1 MNRRRSGERVPNA
14 RPKPSIPNNTRPRL
28 TLLSEEQKHQVH
40 GYALTLLERT
50 GVRVDSPAV
59 LRFLEGKLGAKA
71 EDDVLRLPV
80 EVVEDAL
87 LTAPKTIDIYDRL
100 GNHVFKLGDD
110 SLRFG
115 IGVTALFYQ
124 DPETDDV
131 TPFTRGHMRDMVR
144 LGGRL
149 PHYDVVSTVGI
160 VQDVPVE
167 LTDLY
172 ASLEMIANTTKAL
185 VLLVSDEYKFPAVL
199 NMFEAL
205 HGDLTARPFVIPY
218 FNPVSPLVVNEGTA
232 DKVME
237 AARRGLPFIY
247 SNYSMAGASTPL
259 TPAGTLALLLAELL
273 AGLTISQLI
282 RPGAPISLGMLPVY
296 FDMKTMMNFYDPQS
310 ILINLACA
318 EMMAHYGLPH
328 TGTSGSG
335 TGWGMDL
342 IAADTYWLNAL
353 TFSLTRGGLAPF
365 IGDTLGSK
373 AISPLTLVHVH
384 EIIDQARRFADGFQL
399 DDAHAVLAEID
410 EVKPGGHFLTVPST
424 LERYKDGYYTSPIF
438 PHWSMET
445 WQLEGQ
451 PAADTLLRQRTV
463 ELMRDAPAPADHDDL
478 IAQGEAFIHHLL
490 TS

>member
-1 MNRRRSGERVPNA
+1 MRRRHSSERGQSA
-14 RPKPSIPNNTRPRL
+14 KTHSEQNNTRPRL
-28 TLLSEEQKHQVH
+28 ALLSEEQKAQVH
-40 GYALTLLERT
+40 AYALSILGRT
-50 GVRVDSPAV
+50 GVRVDSPGV
-59 LRFLEGKLGAKA
+59 LRFLEGKLGQQA
-71 EDDVLRLPV
+71 EADVLRLPA
-80 EVVEDAL
+80 EVVEEAL
-87 LTAPKTIDIYDRL
+87 RSAPKVIPVYDRL
-100 GNHVFKLGDD
+100 GNPVFRLGDD
-110 SLRFG
+110 TLRFG

-124 DPETDDV
+124 DPMTDDL
-131 TPFTRGHMRDMVR
+131 TPFGRGHMRDMVR
-144 LGGRL
+144 LGSRL
-149 PHYDVVSTVGI
+149 PHYDVISTVGI

-167 LTDLY
+167 QTDLY
-172 ASLEMIANTTKAL
+172 ASLEMIANTTKSL
-185 VLLVSDEYKFPAVL
+185 VLLVSDETKFPAVL
-199 NMFEAL
+199 DMLETV
-205 HGDLTARPFVIPY
+205 HGRDLAERPFILPY

-232 DKVME
+232 DKLKVAVE
-237 AARRGLPFIY
+237 RGLPVIY

-273 AGLTISQLI
+273 AGLTFSQLI

-318 EMMAHYGLPH
+318 EMMAYYGLPH

-353 TFSLTRGGLAPF
+353 TFSLSKGGLAPF

-384 EIIDQARRFADGFQL
+384 EIIDQARRFAAGFHL

-410 EVKPGGHFLTVPST
+410 EVRPGGHFLTTPST
-424 LERYKDGYYTSPIF
+424 LERYKDGYYTSPLY

-451 PAADTLLRQRTV
+451 PAADSLLRRRTV
-463 ELMRDAPAPADHDDL
+463 ELLRDAPAPPDYDELLDRG
-478 IAQGEAFIHHLL
+478 QTFIDTL
-490 TS
+490 

>member
-1 MNRRRSGERVPNA
+1 MSRRRAGER
-14 RPKPSIPNNTRPRL
+14 RPPPAPASQHNTRPRL
-28 TLLSEEQKHQVH
+28 TLLSEEQKQQVH
-40 GYALTLLERT
+40 AYALSILART
-50 GVRVDSPAV
+50 GVRVDSPGV
-59 LRFLEGKLGAKA
+59 LRFLEDKLRQKA
-71 EDDVLRLPV
+71 EAGVLRLPA
-80 EVVEDAL
+80 EVVEEAIRS
-87 LTAPKTIDIYDRL
+87 APKVTPIYDRL
-100 GNHVFKLGDD
+100 GNPVFRLGDD

-124 DPETDDV
+124 DPLTDDL

-144 LGGRL
+144 LGSRL
-149 PHYDVVSTVGI
+149 PHYDVISTVGI

-199 NMFEAL
+199 DMFELL
-205 HGDLTARPFVIPY
+205 HGDLATKPFVLPY

-232 DKVME
+232 DKLKVAVE
-237 AARRGLPFIY
+237 RGLPVIY

-310 ILINLACA
+310 VLINVACA

-353 TFSLTRGGLAPF
+353 TFSMTKGGLAPF

-384 EIIDQARRFADGFQL
+384 EIIDQARRFAAGFQL

-410 EVKPGGHFLTVPST
+410 EVRPGGHFLTVPST
-424 LERYKDGYYTSPIF
+424 MARYKDGYYTSPLF

-451 PAADTLLRQRTV
+451 PAADRILRERTV

-478 IAQGEAFIHHLL
+478 IARGKVFIDGLQ
-490 TS
+490 S

>member
-1 MNRRRSGERVPNA
+1 MSRRTSPQRGRQ
-14 RPKPSIPNNTRPRL
+14 RPTTETNNIRPRL
-28 TLLSEEQKHQVH
+28 TLLSEEQKAQVH
-40 GYALTLLERT
+40 GYALRILAET
-50 GVRVDSPAV
+50 GVRVDSPGV
-59 LRFLEGKLGAKA
+59 LRFLEGKLGTRAKA
-71 EDDVLRLPV
+71 DVLCLPP
-80 EVVEDAL
+80 EVVEEAIRS
-87 LTAPKTIDIYDRL
+87 APKVIDVFDRA
-100 GNHVFKLGDD
+100 GNPVFRLGDD
-110 SLRFG
+110 RLRFG

-124 DPETDDV
+124 DPLTDDP
-131 TPFTRGHMRDMVR
+131 TPFTRRHMQDMVR
-144 LGGRL
+144 LGGAL

-167 LTDLY
+167 QTDLY

-185 VLLVSDEYKFPAVL
+185 VLLVSDETQFPAVL
-199 NMFEAL
+199 ELFETL
-205 HGDLTARPFVIPY
+205 HGDLAARPFVLPY

-232 DKVME
+232 DKLKVAVE
-237 AARRGLPFIY
+237 RGLPVIY

-310 ILINLACA
+310 VLINLACA

-353 TFSLTRGGLAPF
+353 SFSLTKGGLAPF

-373 AISPLTLVHVH
+373 AISPLTIVHVH
-384 EIIDQARRFADGFQL
+384 EIIDQARRFAGGFQL
-399 DDAHAVLAEID
+399 DDAHAVLAEIH
-410 EVKPGGHFLTVPST
+410 EVGPGGHFLTTPST
-424 LERYKDGYYTSPIF
+424 LERYKTGYYTSPLY

-445 WQLEGQ
+445 WQLAGQ
-451 PAADTLLRQRTV
+451 PAAMQTLRERTVALLR
-463 ELMRDAPAPADHDDL
+463 DSPAPADHDDL
-478 IAQGEAFIHHLL
+478 LARGLAFIGQRGGL
-490 TS
+490 

>member
-1 MNRRRSGERVPNA
+1 MSRRRTTERNRRSPEPA
-14 RPKPSIPNNTRPRL
+14 INNTCPGL
-28 TLLSEEQKHQVH
+28 SLLSEEQKAQVH
-40 GYALTLLERT
+40 QYALSILGRT
-50 GVRVDSPAV
+50 GIRVDSPGV
-59 LRFLEGKLGAKA
+59 LRFLEGKLGVKA
-71 EDDVLRLPV
+71 EADRLRLPA
-80 EVVEDAL
+80 EVVEEAIR
-87 LTAPKTIDIYDRL
+87 TAPKTIDVHDRL

-115 IGVTALFYQ
+115 VGVTALFYQ
-124 DPETDDV
+124 DPLTDDL
-131 TPFTRGHMRDMVR
+131 TPFTCGNMQDMVR

-149 PHYDVVSTVGI
+149 PHYDVISTVGI

-199 NMFEAL
+199 DMFERL
-205 HGDLTARPFVIPY
+205 HGDLATKPFVLPY

-232 DKVME
+232 DKLKVAVE
-237 AARRGLPFIY
+237 RGLPVIY

-273 AGLTISQLI
+273 AGLTISQLM

-318 EMMAHYGLPH
+318 EMMAHYRLPH

-342 IAADTYWLNAL
+342 IAADTYWLNTL
-353 TFSLTRGGLAPF
+353 TFSMTKGGLAPF

-384 EIIDQARRFADGFQL
+384 EIIDQARRFAAGFQL
-399 DDAHAVLAEID
+399 DDAHSVLAEID

-424 LERYKDGYYTSPIF
+424 LERYKDGYYTSPLY

-451 PAADTLLRQRTV
+451 PAADKTLRERTV
-463 ELMRDAPAPADHDDL
+463 ELLRDAPAPADHEEL
-478 IAQGEAFIHHLL
+478 MAAGRAFIAAL
-490 TS
+490 

>member
-1 MNRRRSGERVPNA
+1 MHRRRGVERGRKPAPTQLYNA
-14 RPKPSIPNNTRPRL
+14 RPRL

-40 GYALTLLERT
+40 NYALSILNRT
-50 GVRVDSPAV
+50 GVRVDSPGV
-59 LRFLEGKLGAKA
+59 LRFLEKKLGTKA
-71 EDDVLRLPV
+71 EADVLRLPA
-80 EVVEDAL
+80 EVVEEAIR
-87 LTAPKTIDIYDRL
+87 TAPKTIDVYDRR
-100 GNHVFKLGDD
+100 GNHVFRLGDD
-110 SLRFG
+110 RLRFG

-124 DPETDDV
+124 DPLTDNL
-131 TPFTRGHMRDMVR
+131 TPFTRRHMQDMVR
-144 LGGRL
+144 LGSRL
-149 PHYDVVSTVGI
+149 PHYDVISTVGI

-185 VLLVSDEYKFPAVL
+185 VLLVSDEYCFPAVL
-199 NMFEAL
+199 DMFEAL
-205 HGDLTARPFVIPY
+205 HGDLATKPFVLPY

-232 DKVME
+232 DKLKSAVE
-237 AARRGLPFIY
+237 RGLPVIY

-318 EMMAHYGLPH
+318 EMMAHYRLPH

-342 IAADTYWLNAL
+342 IAADTYWLNTL

-373 AISPLTLVHVH
+373 AISPLTIVHVH
-384 EIIDQARRFADGFQL
+384 EIIDQARRFAAGFQL
-399 DDAHAVLAEID
+399 DDAHAVVAEI
-410 EVKPGGHFLTVPST
+410 EEIGPGGHFLTTPST
-424 LERYKDGYYTSPIF
+424 LERYKDGYYTSPLF

-445 WQLEGQ
+445 WQLEGK
-451 PAADTLLRQRTV
+451 PTADRILRERTIELL
-463 ELMRDAPAPADHDDL
+463 RDAPAPPDHAEL
-478 IAQGEAFIHHLL
+478 LARGQAFIDHLRR
-490 TS
+490 T

>member
-1 MNRRRSGERVPNA
+1 MSRRRTTERSRRSTEPA
-14 RPKPSIPNNTRPRL
+14 INNTRPSL
-28 TLLSEEQKHQVH
+28 NLLSQEQRDQVH
-40 GYALTLLERT
+40 RYALSILGRT
-50 GVRVDSPAV
+50 GIRVDSPGV
-59 LRFLEGKLGAKA
+59 LRFLEDKLGVKA
-71 EDDVLRLPV
+71 EASILRLSA
-80 EVVEDAL
+80 EVVEEAIR
-87 LTAPKTIDIYDRL
+87 TAPKTIDVYDRL

-110 SLRFG
+110 YLRFG
-115 IGVTALFYQ
+115 VGVTALFYQ
-124 DPETDDV
+124 DPLTDDL
-131 TPFTRGHMRDMVR
+131 TPFTCRNMQDMVR

-149 PHYDVVSTVGI
+149 PHYDVISTVGI

-199 NMFEAL
+199 DMFERL
-205 HGDLTARPFVIPY
+205 HGDLAVKPFVLPY

-232 DKVME
+232 DKLKVAVE
-237 AARRGLPFIY
+237 RGLPVIY

-273 AGLTISQLI
+273 AGLTISQLM

-296 FDMKTMMNFYDPQS
+296 FDMKTMTNFYDPQS

-342 IAADTYWLNAL
+342 IAADTYWLNTL
-353 TFSLTRGGLAPF
+353 TFSMTKGGLAPF

-384 EIIDQARRFADGFQL
+384 EIIDQARRFAAGFQL

-410 EVKPGGHFLTVPST
+410 EVQPGGHFLTVPST
-424 LERYKDGYYTSPIF
+424 LERYKDGYYTSPLY

-451 PAADTLLRQRTV
+451 PAADKTLRERTV
-463 ELMRDAPAPADHDDL
+463 ELMRDAPAPADHEEL
-478 IAQGEAFIHHLL
+478 MAAGRAFIAAL
-490 TS
+490 

>member
-1 MNRRRSGERVPNA
+1 MRRRHTGERKQPA
-14 RPKPSIPNNTRPRL
+14 ATPILQNNTRPRL
-28 TLLSEEQKHQVH
+28 ALLSEEQKATVH
-40 GYALTLLERT
+40 SYALAILGRT
-50 GVRVDSPAV
+50 GVRVDSPGV
-59 LRFLEGKLGAKA
+59 LRFLESKLGQRA
-71 EDDVLRLPV
+71 EADVLRLPA

-87 LTAPKTIDIYDRL
+87 RTAPKVIPVYDRL
-100 GNHVFKLGDD
+100 GNPIFRLGDD
-110 SLRFG
+110 TLRFG

-124 DPETDDV
+124 DPRTDDV
-131 TPFTRGHMRDMVR
+131 TPFTRAHMRDMVR
-144 LGGRL
+144 LGSRL

-167 LTDLY
+167 QTDLY
-172 ASLEMIANTTKAL
+172 ASLEMIANTTKTL

-199 NMFEAL
+199 DMLETLHSRAL
-205 HGDLTARPFVIPY
+205 SDKPFIMPY

-232 DKVME
+232 DKLKTAVE
-237 AARRGLPFIY
+237 RGLPVIY

-353 TFSLTRGGLAPF
+353 TFSLSKGGLAPF

-384 EIIDQARRFADGFQL
+384 EIIDQARRFAAGFQL

-410 EVKPGGHFLTVPST
+410 EVRPGGHFLTVPST
-424 LERYKDGYYTSPIF
+424 LERYKDGYYTSPLY

-451 PAADTLLRQRTV
+451 PPADRLLRARTV
-463 ELMRDAPAPADHDDL
+463 ELLRDAPAPADHDEL
-478 IAQGEAFIHHLL
+478 IGRGQAFIDAL
-490 TS
+490 

>member
-1 MNRRRSGERVPNA
+1 MSRRRTSERRQPPASPSQPNA
-14 RPKPSIPNNTRPRL
+14 RPRL
-28 TLLSEEQKHQVH
+28 TLLSEEQKQQVH
-40 GYALTLLERT
+40 TYALSILART
-50 GVRVDSPAV
+50 GVRVDSPGV
-59 LRFLEGKLGAKA
+59 LHFLEGKLGTRA
-71 EDDVLRLPV
+71 EGDVLRLPA
-80 EVVEDAL
+80 EVVEEAIRS
-87 LTAPKTIDIYDRL
+87 APKVIPVFDRR
-100 GNHVFKLGDD
+100 GAPVFRLGDD

-124 DPETDDV
+124 DPMTDDL
-131 TPFTRGHMRDMVR
+131 TPFTRSHMRDMVR
-144 LGGRL
+144 LGSRL
-149 PHYDVVSTVGI
+149 PHYDVISTVGI

-167 LTDLY
+167 MTDLY

-185 VLLVSDEYKFPAVL
+185 VLLVSDETKFPAVL
-199 NMFEAL
+199 DMFETL
-205 HGDLTARPFVIPY
+205 HGDLATRPFVLPY

-232 DKVME
+232 DKLKVAVE
-237 AARRGLPFIY
+237 RGLPVIY

-310 ILINLACA
+310 VLINVACA

-353 TFSLTRGGLAPF
+353 TFSMTKGGLAPF

-384 EIIDQARRFADGFQL
+384 EIIDQARRFAAGFQL

-424 LERYKDGYYTSPIF
+424 LARYKDGYYTSPLF

-451 PAADTLLRQRTV
+451 PAADRVLREHTV
-463 ELMRDAPAPADHDDL
+463 ELMRDAPAPADHDEMM
-478 IAQGEAFIHHLL
+478 ARGRAFIDTL
-490 TS
+490 

>member
-1 MNRRRSGERVPNA
+1 MNRRRTGERGP
-14 RPKPSIPNNTRPRL
+14 RPKPHTTHNTRPRL

-40 GYALTLLERT
+40 HYALTLLERT

-59 LRFLEGKLGAKA
+59 LLFLESKLGAKA
-71 EDDVLRLPV
+71 EEDVLRLPA
-80 EVVEDAL
+80 EVVEEAIR
-87 LTAPKTIDIYDRL
+87 TAPKTIDIYDRL
-100 GNHVFKLGDD
+100 GNPVFKLGDD
-110 SLRFG
+110 RLRFG

-124 DPETDDV
+124 DPLTDDV

-144 LGGRL
+144 LGSRL
-149 PHYDVVSTVGI
+149 PHYDVISTVGI
-160 VQDVPVE
+160 VQDVAVE

-172 ASLEMIANTTKAL
+172 ASLEMIANTTKTL

-199 NMFEAL
+199 DMFEAL
-205 HGDLTARPFVIPY
+205 HGDLTSRPFVIPY

-318 EMMAHYGLPH
+318 EMMAYYGLPH

-353 TFSLTRGGLAPF
+353 TFSLTKGGLAPF

-384 EIIDQARRFADGFQL
+384 EIIDQARRFAGGFQL

-424 LERYKDGYYTSPIF
+424 LERYKDGYYTSPLF

-463 ELMRDAPAPADHDDL
+463 ELMRDAPAPPDHDELLDR
-478 IAQGEAFIHHLL
+478 GEAFIAHLDA
-490 TS
+490 T

>member
-1 MNRRRSGERVPNA
+1 MSRRASPRRDRPPGAITNNA
-14 RPKPSIPNNTRPRL
+14 LPRL
-28 TLLSEEQKHQVH
+28 ALLSDEQKAQVH
-40 GYALTLLERT
+40 QYALHILART
-50 GVRVDSPAV
+50 GVRVDSPGV
-59 LRFLEGKLGAKA
+59 LRFLEGKLGAA
-71 EDDVLRLPV
+71 ARADVLRLPP
-80 EVVEDAL
+80 EVVEDAIRS
-87 LTAPKTIDIYDRL
+87 APKVIPVYDRL
-100 GNHVFKLGDD
+100 GNLVFRLGDD
-110 SLRFG
+110 RLRFG
-115 IGVTALFYQ
+115 VGVTALFYQ
-124 DPETDDV
+124 DPLTDDV
-131 TPFTRGHMRDMVR
+131 TPFTRRHMQDMVR
-144 LGGRL
+144 LGSAL
-149 PHYDVVSTVGI
+149 PHYDVISTVGI
-160 VQDVPVE
+160 VQDVPVA

-185 VLLVSDEYKFPAVL
+185 VLLVSDEARFPAVL
-199 NMFEAL
+199 DMFETL
-205 HGDLTARPFVIPY
+205 HGDLAARPFVLPY

-232 DKVME
+232 DKLKVAVE
-237 AARRGLPFIY
+237 RGLPVIY

-342 IAADTYWLNAL
+342 IAADTYWLNTL
-353 TFSLTRGGLAPF
+353 SYSLTKGGLAPF

-373 AISPLTLVHVH
+373 AISPLTIVHIH
-384 EIIDQARRFADGFQL
+384 EIIDQARRFAAGFQL
-399 DDAHAVLAEID
+399 DDAHAVLDEID
-410 EVKPGGHFLTVPST
+410 EIGPGGHFLTVPST
-424 LERYKDGYYTSPIF
+424 LERYKTGYYTSPLY

-451 PAADTLLRQRTV
+451 PAADRRLRERTV
-463 ELMRDAPAPADHDDL
+463 ELLRDAPAPPDHVDL
-478 IAQGEAFIHHLL
+478 LARGQAFIETLRL
-490 TS
+490 

>member
-1 MNRRRSGERVPNA
+1 
-14 RPKPSIPNNTRPRL
+14 
-28 TLLSEEQKHQVH
+28 VH
-40 GYALTLLERT
+40 GYALSILNRT
-50 GVRVDSPAV
+50 GVRVDSPGV
-59 LRFLEGKLGAKA
+59 LRFLEGKLGVKA
-71 EDDVLRLPV
+71 EDGILHLST
-80 EVVEDAL
+80 EIVEDAIRV
-87 LTAPKTIDIYDRL
+87 APKTIDVYDRL

-110 SLRFG
+110 RLRFG

-124 DPETDDV
+124 DPLTDNL
-131 TPFTRGHMRDMVR
+131 TPFTRRHMQDMVR
-144 LGGRL
+144 LGGCL
-149 PHYDVVSTVGI
+149 PHYDVISTVGI

-172 ASLEMIANTTKAL
+172 ASLEMIANTTKTL
-185 VLLVSDEYKFPAVL
+185 VLLVSDEYRFPAVL
-199 NMFEAL
+199 DMFEAL
-205 HGDLTARPFVIPY
+205 YGDLATKPFVLPY

-232 DKVME
+232 DKLKIAVE
-237 AARRGLPFIY
+237 RGLPVIY

-342 IAADTYWLNAL
+342 IAADTYWLNTL

-373 AISPLTLVHVH
+373 AISPLTLVHAH
-384 EIIDQARRFADGFQL
+384 EIIDQALRFAAGFQL
-399 DDAHAVLAEID
+399 DDAHAVLEEID
-410 EVKPGGHFLTVPST
+410 EVKPGGHFLTAPST
-424 LERYKDGYYTSPIF
+424 LDRYKDGYYTSPLF

-451 PAADTLLRQRTV
+451 PAADSLLRRRTI
-463 ELMRDAPAPADHDDL
+463 ELLRDAPAPPDHDEL
-478 IAQGEAFIHHLL
+478 LAQGQDFIDKLQR
-490 TS
+490 S

>member
-1 MNRRRSGERVPNA
+1 MSRRRSAERNH
-14 RPKPSIPNNTRPRL
+14 RSIEPVINNTRPGL
-28 TLLSEEQKHQVH
+28 SLLSEEQKDQVH
-40 GYALTLLERT
+40 RYALSILGRT
-50 GVRVDSPAV
+50 GIRVDSPGV
-59 LRFLEGKLGAKA
+59 LRFLEEKLGTRA
-71 EDDVLRLPV
+71 EAGVLRLPA
-80 EVVEDAL
+80 EVVDEAIR
-87 LTAPKTIDIYDRL
+87 TAPKTIDVHDRL
-100 GNHVFKLGDD
+100 GNHIFRLGDD

-124 DPETDDV
+124 DPLTDEL
-131 TPFTRGHMRDMVR
+131 TPFTCGNMQDMVR

-149 PHYDVVSTVGI
+149 PHYDVISTVGI

-167 LTDLY
+167 LTDLH

-199 NMFEAL
+199 DMFERL
-205 HGDLTARPFVIPY
+205 HGDLATKPFVLPY

-232 DKVME
+232 DKLKVAVE
-237 AARRGLPFIY
+237 RGLPVIY

-259 TPAGTLALLLAELL
+259 TPSGTLALLLAELL
-273 AGLTISQLI
+273 AGLTISQLM

-342 IAADTYWLNAL
+342 IAADTYWLNTL
-353 TFSLTRGGLAPF
+353 TFSMTKGGLAPF

-384 EIIDQARRFADGFQL
+384 EIIAQARRFAAGFQL
-399 DDAHAVLAEID
+399 DDAHSVLAEID

-424 LERYKDGYYTSPIF
+424 LERYKDGYYTSPLY

-451 PAADTLLRQRTV
+451 PAAGGSR
-463 ELMRDAPAPADHDDL
+463 ENY
-478 IAQGEAFIHHLL
+478 
-490 TS
+490 

>member
-1 MNRRRSGERVPNA
+1 MNRRRTAERA
-14 RPKPSIPNNTRPRL
+14 PKPAVQRIHNTRPRL

-40 GYALTLLERT
+40 AYALSILART
-50 GVRVDSPAV
+50 GVRVDSPGV
-59 LRFLEGKLGAKA
+59 LRFLEGKLGTRA
-71 EDDVLRLPV
+71 EADVLRLPA
-80 EVVEDAL
+80 EVVEEAIRS
-87 LTAPKTIDIYDRL
+87 APKVIPVYDRL
-100 GNHVFKLGDD
+100 GNPVFRLGDD

-124 DPETDDV
+124 DPMTDDL
-131 TPFTRGHMRDMVR
+131 TPFTCGNMRDMVR
-144 LGGRL
+144 LGSRL
-149 PHYDVVSTVGI
+149 PHYDVISTVGI

-185 VLLVSDEYKFPAVL
+185 VLLVSDETKFPAVL
-199 NMFEAL
+199 DMFELL
-205 HGDLTARPFVIPY
+205 HGDLATRPFVLPY

-232 DKVME
+232 DKLKVAVE
-237 AARRGLPFIY
+237 RGLPVIY

-273 AGLTISQLI
+273 AGLTISQMI

-310 ILINLACA
+310 VLINVACA

-353 TFSLTRGGLAPF
+353 TFSMTKGGLAPF

-384 EIIDQARRFADGFQL
+384 EIIDQARRFAGGFQL

-410 EVKPGGHFLTVPST
+410 EVRPGGHFLTVPST
-424 LERYKDGYYTSPIF
+424 LARYKDGYYTSPLF

-451 PAADTLLRQRTV
+451 PAADRILRERTV
-463 ELMRDAPAPADHDDL
+463 ELMRDAPAPGDHDEL
-478 IAQGEAFIHHLL
+478 MARGRAFIDTL
-490 TS
+490 

>member
-1 MNRRRSGERVPNA
+1 MNRRRTGERGP
-14 RPKPSIPNNTRPRL
+14 RPKPQPATLHNTRPRL
-28 TLLSEEQKHQVH
+28 TLLGEEQKHQVH
-40 GYALTLLERT
+40 QYALALLSRT
-50 GVRVDSPAV
+50 GVRVDSPRV

-71 EDDVLRLPV
+71 EADVLRLPP
-80 EVVEDAL
+80 EVVEEAL
-87 LTAPKTIDIYDRL
+87 RTAPKTIDVYDRL
-100 GNHVFKLGDD
+100 GSHVFRLGDD

-124 DPETDDV
+124 DPLTDDV
-131 TPFTRGHMRDMVR
+131 TPFTRAHMRDMVR
-144 LGGRL
+144 LGSRL

-167 LTDLY
+167 QTDLY
-172 ASLEMIANTTKAL
+172 AGLEMIANTTKAL
-185 VLLVSDEYKFPAVL
+185 VLLVSDEQKFPAVL
-199 NMFEAL
+199 DLLETL
-205 HGDLTARPFVIPY
+205 HGRDLAERPFVIPY

-232 DKVME
+232 DKVMV
-237 AARRGLPFIY
+237 AAERGLPFIY

-259 TPAGTLALLLAELL
+259 TPAGTLSLLLAELL

-342 IAADTYWLNAL
+342 IAADTYWLNTL
-353 TFSLTRGGLAPF
+353 TFSMTKGGLAPF

-373 AISPLTLVHVH
+373 AISPLTIVHVH
-384 EIIDQARRFADGFQL
+384 EIIDQARRFAAGFQL

-410 EVKPGGHFLTVPST
+410 EVQPGGHFLTVPST
-424 LERYKDGYYTSPIF
+424 LARYKDGYYTSPLF

-445 WQLEGQ
+445 WLLEGQ
-451 PAADTLLRQRTV
+451 PAADRILRERTMELL
-463 ELMRDAPAPADHDDL
+463 RDAPAPDDHDEL
-478 IAQGEAFIHHLL
+478 IGRGETFIAALR
-490 TS
+490 

>member
-1 MNRRRSGERVPNA
+1 MSRRVSPRRDRPATTTINNA
-14 RPKPSIPNNTRPRL
+14 VPRL
-28 TLLSEEQKHQVH
+28 TLLSDEQKAQVH
-40 GYALTLLERT
+40 HYALRILART
-50 GVRVDSPAV
+50 GVRVDSPGV

-71 EDDVLRLPV
+71 RADVLHLPP
-80 EVVEDAL
+80 EVVEEAIHA
-87 LTAPKTIDIYDRL
+87 APKVIPVYDRF
-100 GNHVFKLGDD
+100 GNPVFRLGDD
-110 SLRFG
+110 QLRFG

-124 DPETDDV
+124 DPLTDDV
-131 TPFTRGHMRDMVR
+131 TPFTRRHMQDMVR
-144 LGGRL
+144 LGSAL
-149 PHYDVVSTVGI
+149 PHYDVISTVGI

-172 ASLEMIANTTKAL
+172 ASLEMMANTTKSL
-185 VLLVSDEYKFPAVL
+185 VLLVSDEARFPAVL
-199 NMFEAL
+199 DMFETL
-205 HGDLTARPFVIPY
+205 HGDLANRPFVLPY
-218 FNPVSPLVVNEGTA
+218 FNPVSPLVINEGTA
-232 DKVME
+232 DKLKVAVE
-237 AARRGLPFIY
+237 RGLPVIY

-273 AGLTISQLI
+273 AGLTVSQLI

-353 TFSLTRGGLAPF
+353 SYSLTRGGLAPF

-373 AISPLTLVHVH
+373 AISPLTIVHVH
-384 EIIDQARRFADGFQL
+384 EIIDQARRFAAGFQL
-399 DDAHAVLAEID
+399 DDAHAVLDEID
-410 EVKPGGHFLTVPST
+410 EIGPGGHFLTVPST
-424 LERYKDGYYTSPIF
+424 LERYKTGYYTSPLY

-451 PAADTLLRQRTV
+451 PAADRRLRERTV
-463 ELMRDAPAPADHDDL
+463 ALLRDAPAPVDHAEL
-478 IAQGEAFIHHLL
+478 LGRGEAFIKALNL
-490 TS
+490 

>member
-1 MNRRRSGERVPNA
+1 MSRRTTRTRAPQQTQSFRTF
-14 RPKPSIPNNTRPRL
+14 NTRPSL
-28 TLLSEEQKHQVH
+28 ALLSEEQKEQVH
-40 GYALTLLERT
+40 HYALSILSHT
-50 GVRVDSPAV
+50 GIRVDSPGV
-59 LRFLEGKLGAKA
+59 LRLLEQKLSEKA
-71 EDDVLRLPV
+71 EADVLRLSP
-80 EVVEDAL
+80 EVVEESIR
-87 LTAPKTIDIYDRL
+87 TAPKTIDVFDRL

-110 SLRFG
+110 RLRFG

-124 DPETDDV
+124 DPLTDDV
-131 TPFTRGHMRDMVR
+131 APFTCRHMQDMVR
-144 LGGRL
+144 LGSRL
-149 PHYDVVSTVGI
+149 PHYDVISTVGI
-160 VQDVPVE
+160 VQDVPPE

-172 ASLEMIANTTKAL
+172 ASLEMIANTTKPL
-185 VLLVSDEYKFPAVL
+185 VLLVSDENKFPAVL
-199 NMFEAL
+199 DMFEML
-205 HGDLTARPFVIPY
+205 HGDLAKKPFVLPY

-232 DKVME
+232 DKLKVAVE
-237 AARRGLPFIY
+237 RGLPVIY

-296 FDMKTMMNFYDPQS
+296 FDMKTMMNYYDPQS

-318 EMMAHYGLPH
+318 EMMAYYGLPH

-342 IAADTYWLNAL
+342 IAADTYWLNTL
-353 TFSLTRGGLAPF
+353 TFSLTKGGLAPF

-373 AISPLTLVHVH
+373 AISPLTIVHVH
-384 EIIDQARRFADGFQL
+384 EIIEQALRFAAGFQL
-399 DDAHAVLAEID
+399 DDDYAVLDEIH
-410 EVKPGGHFLTVPST
+410 EVGPGGHFLTVPST
-424 LERYKDGYYTSPIF
+424 LARYKDGYYTSPLY

-451 PAADTLLRQRTV
+451 PAADKVMRERTV
-463 ELMRDAPAPADHDDL
+463 ELMQNVIPPPDHDEY
-478 IAQGEAFIHHLL
+478 IATGEEFIAGF

>member
-1 MNRRRSGERVPNA
+1 MIRR
-14 RPKPSIPNNTRPRL
+14 PSPRRGQEPAATTHNTLPHL
-28 TLLSEEQKHQVH
+28 TLLSDEQKAQVH
-40 GYALTLLERT
+40 QYALRILQRT
-50 GVRVDSPAV
+50 GVRVDSPGV
-59 LRFLEGKLGAKA
+59 LRFLEGKLGARA
-71 EDDVLRLPV
+71 EADVLRLPP
-80 EVVEDAL
+80 EVVEEAIRS
-87 LTAPKTIDIYDRL
+87 APKVIPVYDRR
-100 GNHVFKLGDD
+100 GNPVFRLGDD
-110 SLRFG
+110 RLRFG

-124 DPETDDV
+124 EPLTDDL
-131 TPFTRGHMRDMVR
+131 TPFTRRHMQDMVR
-144 LGGRL
+144 LGSAL
-149 PHYDVVSTVGI
+149 PHYDVISTVGI
-160 VQDVPVE
+160 VQDVPVAQ
-167 LTDLY
+167 TDLY

-185 VLLVSDEYKFPAVL
+185 VLLVSDETQFPAVL
-199 NMFEAL
+199 DMFETL
-205 HGDLTARPFVIPY
+205 HGDLAARPFVLPY

-232 DKVME
+232 DKLKVAVE
-237 AARRGLPFIY
+237 RGLPVIY

-310 ILINLACA
+310 VLINLACA

-353 TFSLTRGGLAPF
+353 SFSLTKGGLAPF

-373 AISPLTLVHVH
+373 AISPLTIVHVH

-399 DDAHAVLAEID
+399 DDAHAVLDEID
-410 EVKPGGHFLTVPST
+410 AIGPGGHFLTAPST
-424 LERYKDGYYTSPIF
+424 LERYKTGYYTSPLY

-445 WQLEGQ
+445 WLLEQQ
-451 PAADTLLRQRTV
+451 PAAQQLLRERTV
-463 ELMRDAPAPADHDDL
+463 ALLRESPAPDDHDEL
-478 IAQGEAFIHHLL
+478 LARGLAFIDRQGGV
-490 TS
+490 S

>member
-1 MNRRRSGERVPNA
+1 MSRRSSPPRGRQA
-14 RPKPSIPNNTRPRL
+14 GATTNNTVPHL
-28 TLLSEEQKHQVH
+28 TLLSDEQKAQVH
-40 GYALTLLERT
+40 QYALRLLSRT
-50 GVRVDSPAV
+50 GVRVDSPGV
-59 LRFLEGKLGAKA
+59 LRFLEGKLGARA
-71 EDDVLRLPV
+71 EADVLRLPP
-80 EVVEDAL
+80 EVVEDAIR
-87 LTAPKTIDIYDRL
+87 TAPKVIPVHDRL
-100 GNHVFKLGDD
+100 GNLVFRLGDD
-110 SLRFG
+110 RLRFG
-115 IGVTALFYQ
+115 VGVTALFYQ
-124 DPETDDV
+124 DPLTDDV
-131 TPFTRGHMRDMVR
+131 TPFTCRHMQDMVR
-144 LGGRL
+144 LGGAL
-149 PHYDVVSTVGI
+149 PHYDVISTVGI

-167 LTDLY
+167 LTDLH

-185 VLLVSDEYKFPAVL
+185 VLLVSDEARFPAVL
-199 NMFEAL
+199 DMFETL
-205 HGDLTARPFVIPY
+205 HGDLAERPFVLPY

-232 DKVME
+232 DKLKVAVE
-237 AARRGLPFIY
+237 RGLPVIY

-342 IAADTYWLNAL
+342 IAADTYWLNTL
-353 TFSLTRGGLAPF
+353 TYSLTKGGLAPF

-373 AISPLTLVHVH
+373 AISPLTIVHVH
-384 EIIDQARRFADGFQL
+384 EIIDQARRFAAGFQL
-399 DDAHAVLAEID
+399 DDAHAVLDEID
-410 EVKPGGHFLTVPST
+410 EVQPGGHFLTVPST
-424 LERYKDGYYTSPIF
+424 LERYKTGYYTSPLY

-451 PAADTLLRQRTV
+451 PSADRRLRERTAELLQN
-463 ELMRDAPAPADHDDL
+463 APAPPDHDDMM
-478 IAQGEAFIHHLL
+478 ARGKAFINTL
-490 TS
+490 TL

>member
-1 MNRRRSGERVPNA
+1 MNRRRPGERGRRSAPRQTNNA
-14 RPKPSIPNNTRPRL
+14 RPGL
-28 TLLSEEQKHQVH
+28 TLLTEEQKHQVH
-40 GYALTLLERT
+40 GYALSILGRT
-50 GVRVDSPAV
+50 GVRVDSPTV
-59 LRFLEGKLGAKA
+59 LRFLETKLGVKA
-71 EDDVLRLPV
+71 EADVLRLPA
-80 EVVEDAL
+80 EVVEEAIRS
-87 LTAPKTIDIYDRL
+87 APKTIDVYDRR
-100 GNHVFKLGDD
+100 GNYVFKLGDD
-110 SLRFG
+110 KLRFG

-124 DPETDDV
+124 DPLTDEP
-131 TPFTRGHMRDMVR
+131 TPFTCRHMQDMVR
-144 LGGRL
+144 LGSSL
-149 PHYDVVSTVGI
+149 PHYDVISTVGI

-185 VLLVSDEYKFPAVL
+185 VLLVSDEQKFPAVL
-199 NMFEAL
+199 DMFETL
-205 HGDLTARPFVIPY
+205 HGDLAAKPFVLPY

-232 DKVME
+232 DKLKV
-237 AARRGLPFIY
+237 AVDRGLPVIY

-318 EMMAHYGLPH
+318 EMMALYGLPH

-342 IAADTYWLNAL
+342 VAADTYWLNAL
-353 TFSLTRGGLAPF
+353 TFSLTKGGLAPF

-373 AISPLTLVHVH
+373 AISPLTVVHVH
-384 EIIDQARRFADGFQL
+384 EIIDQARRFAAGFQL
-399 DDAHAVLAEID
+399 DDTHAVLAEID
-410 EVKPGGHFLTVPST
+410 EVRPGGHFLTVPST
-424 LERYKDGYYTSPIF
+424 LQRYKDGYYTSPLY

-451 PAADTLLRQRTV
+451 PAADKVLRERTV
-463 ELMRDAPAPADHDDL
+463 ELLREATAPADHDEFM
-478 IAQGEAFIHHLL
+478 AQGRAFIEAL
-490 TS
+490 

>member
-1 MNRRRSGERVPNA
+1 MNRRRSVDRGRQSAVEQTNNVVPTLA
-14 RPKPSIPNNTRPRL
+14 
-28 TLLSEEQKHQVH
+28 LLSEEQKHQVH
-40 GYALTLLERT
+40 SYALSILGRT
-50 GVRVDSPAV
+50 GVRIDSPRV
-59 LRFLEGKLGAKA
+59 LRFVEGKLGARA
-71 EDDVLRLPV
+71 ENDTVCLPA
-80 EVVEDAL
+80 EVVEDAIR
-87 LTAPKTIDIYDRL
+87 TAPKTIDVYDRL
-100 GNHVFKLGDD
+100 GNYVFKLGDD
-110 SLRFG
+110 RLRFG
-115 IGVTALFYQ
+115 VGVTALFYQ
-124 DPETDDV
+124 DPLTDDP
-131 TPFTRGHMRDMVR
+131 TPFTCRHMQDMVR
-144 LGGRL
+144 LGSCL
-149 PHYDVVSTVGI
+149 PHYDVISTVGI

-199 NMFEAL
+199 DMFETL
-205 HGDLTARPFVIPY
+205 HGDLSAKPFVIPY

-232 DKVME
+232 DKLMVAVE
-237 AARRGLPFIY
+237 RGLPVIY

-342 IAADTYWLNAL
+342 IAADTYWMNAL
-353 TFSLTRGGLAPF
+353 TFSMTKGGLAPF

-373 AISPLTLVHVH
+373 AISPLTIVHVH
-384 EIIDQARRFADGFQL
+384 EIIDQARRLAAGFHL
-399 DDAHAVLAEID
+399 DDAHAVLEEID

-424 LERYKDGYYTSPIF
+424 LERYKNGYYTSPLYT
-438 PHWSMET
+438 HWSMET

-451 PAADTLLRQRTV
+451 PSADKILRERTI
-463 ELMRDAPAPADHDDL
+463 ELMRDAPAPDDHEAL
-478 IAQGEAFIHHLL
+478 MGKGREFIAGLMPRA
-490 TS
+490 

>member
-1 MNRRRSGERVPNA
+1 MRRRHSGERGQTAKTN
-14 RPKPSIPNNTRPRL
+14 IPTHNNTRPRL
-28 TLLSEEQKHQVH
+28 TLLSEEQKAQVH
-40 GYALTLLERT
+40 TYALAILGRT
-50 GVRVDSPAV
+50 GVRVDSPGV
-59 LRFLEGKLGAKA
+59 LRFLEGKLGQRA
-71 EDDVLRLPV
+71 EADVLRLPA

-87 LTAPKTIDIYDRL
+87 RSAPKVIDVYDRP
-100 GNHVFKLGDD
+100 GNPVFRLGDD
-110 SLRFG
+110 TLRFG

-124 DPETDDV
+124 DPLTDDL
-131 TPFTRGHMRDMVR
+131 TPFSRGHMRDMVR
-144 LGGRL
+144 LGSRL
-149 PHYDVVSTVGI
+149 PHYDVISTVGI

-167 LTDLY
+167 QTDLY
-172 ASLEMIANTTKAL
+172 ASLEMIANTTKTL

-199 NMFEAL
+199 DMLETL
-205 HGDLTARPFVIPY
+205 HGRDLGERPFILPY

-232 DKVME
+232 DKLKVAVE
-237 AARRGLPFIY
+237 RGLPVIY

-273 AGLTISQLI
+273 AGLTISQLM

-296 FDMKTMMNFYDPQS
+296 FDMKTMTNFYDPQS

-342 IAADTYWLNAL
+342 IAADTYWLNTL
-353 TFSLTRGGLAPF
+353 TFSMTKGGLAPF

-384 EIIDQARRFADGFQL
+384 EIIDQARRFAAGFTL

-410 EVKPGGHFLTVPST
+410 EVRPGGHFLTTPST
-424 LERYKDGYYTSPIF
+424 LERYKDGYYTSPLY

-451 PAADTLLRQRTV
+451 PTADKTLRERTV
-463 ELMRDAPAPADHDDL
+463 ELMRDAPAPADHEEL
-478 IAQGEAFIHHLL
+478 MAAGRAFIAAL
-490 TS
+490 